1 MALFLERSSGGSTP
15 LGFTQAVAFPPAVPT
30 DNLYSDDTDFPL
42 TAGLRLEISHKIT
55 DYVTLSATYWGL
67 QQWSVGNTI
76 YGDNVTE
83 TVLAYSPYLQLS
95 APPSQGGIGGFDNT
109 LGYTYNSQ
117 VENVEFNA
125 LLRLNSDTSYWQ
137 FDWLWGVRYVY
148 LADQF
153 KLSGNDTFTGAEEDL
168 ASSTTNSLIGVQ
180 TGLLLVRGWERFQWE
195 TGLKAGLMAN
205 IYHQHLTDTISGL
218 SNPPPGYDI
227 SSNGTGVAGLFEV
240 SVAARVRITEFLW
253 LRLGYQFYDFT
264 GLALGPRQLNAFG
277 HGRQRGFGR
286 AVDRAAG
293 HMVTGAKVN
302 AVASGLK
309 SAIFSPALSVS
320 GRVAACGAGS
330 SPLGWIVPAA
340 WLRAGRGGQQRT
352 CKLHGLCGIIR

>member
-1 MALFLERSSGGSTP
+1 LTRCS
-15 LGFTQAVAFPPAVPT
+15 FPPAVQT
-30 DNLYSDDTDFPL
+30 DSLYSDDTDFPL

-117 VENVEFNA
+117 VQNVEFNA

-153 KLSGNDTFTGAEEDL
+153 TLSGNDTFTGAQEDL
-168 ASSTTNSLIGVQ
+168 ASSTTNSLIGAQ

-195 TGLKAGLMAN
+195 TGIKAGLMAN

-227 SSNGTGVAGLFEV
+227 SNNGTGVAGLFEV
-240 SVAARVRITEFLW
+240 SVAARVRLTEWLW
-253 LRLGYQFYDFT
+253 LRVGYQFYDFT
-264 GLALGPRQLNAFG
+264 GVALGPRQLSVFDHVGN
-277 HGRQRGFGR
+277 
-286 AVDRAAG
+286 
-293 HMVTGAKVN
+293 
-302 AVASGLK
+302 VALDGVSIGL
-309 SAIFSPALSVS
+309 
-320 GRVAACGAGS
+320 
-330 SPLGWIVPAA
+330 LGTW
-340 WLRAGRGGQQRT
+340 
-352 CKLHGLCGIIR
+352 